1 MVIDDCTSSFNFNND
16 FLLEVNGI
24 G

>member
-1 MVIDDCTSSFNFNND
+1 MDDCTSSFNFNND